1 MKNRLCFCHERPRLK
16 ISFLMTGVLIF
27 AMLSSLS
34 GQVIDLP
41 VPVPVGV
48 RADQGEA
55 RLHGLVGQIGVPLA
69 GTYQITAKVWLNSGD
84 LQRNE
89 SFFLN
94 LVNST
99 GATVT
104 PLNPNAGVEKVVPD
118 VPGPAVYLWQNCGD
132 FFLTP
137 GSYDVWMHHY
147 ANISGQYPEFLFEPI
162 TGPESVRIVDSLR
175 VVFIP
180 LSFPNRPPLAIDDIA
195 NTVVNQPVKGDL
207 LTNDSDPDGDLLVV
221 ETTPVVPPA
230 HGGLVLNPDG
240 TFTYTP
246 DPGYTGPDHFV
257 YQVCDDQSPALCDE
271 ATVWI
276 EVIENTPDNERPVAN
291 NDVSE
296 TLANIPVQS
305 DLLVNDF
312 DPDGDPLV
320 VTTTPVVPPA
330 HGSVVIN
337 SDGTFTYTPA
347 AGFTGPDSFLYQ
359 VCDNVVPPL
368 CDEAMVYITVHPD
381 TNGSKNDAP
390 LAADDVFNTLKNTS
404 LSGSMAA
411 NDQEPNGDDLIYDAA
426 PVTPP
431 LHGTV
436 VIGANGDFTY
446 TPAADY
452 TGPDYFVYRVCDDQS
467 PALCDEATVYI
478 TILPPPPPPNQAP
491 VAQDDSVKTQAG
503 SAVSG
508 NVLTNDSDPD
518 GDPLVVTPT
527 PVVPPAHGEL
537 ILNPDGI
544 FTYTPTP
551 GWAGIDSFVYQVCDT
566 RVPPLCDQATVV
578 ITVEEL
584 PPPPNQAPM
593 AQDDSVKTQAGSAVS
608 GNVLTNDSDP
618 DGDPLVVTPTP
629 VVPPAHG
636 ELILNPDGIFT
647 YTPTPGWAGID
658 SFVYQ
663 VCDTRVPPL
672 CDQATVVITVE
683 APPAPVPYIEAVPT
697 LVTVGNPVRVQV
709 MVDNPVALWDLW
721 VYLADGEIDSSY
733 GDAFVQKTVLV
744 PDKWYQID
752 PDYKP
757 SRLTTTAKQEI
768 IKFEIRIL
776 DEYGN
781 SAKAET
787 GVMVHE
793 ANDLSLDRN
802 TYEPDIQEP
811 LQIKFRLSSSR
822 SARLDLYDIA
832 GRHISMLTEEV
843 FPSGWT
849 TYYWNGLTNEGV
861 KVGSGVYIVTLLS
874 DDYKDWK
881 KFMIVR

>member
-1 MKNRLCFCHERPRLK
+1 
-16 ISFLMTGVLIF
+16 
-27 AMLSSLS
+27 MLSSLS

>member
-1 MKNRLCFCHERPRLK
+1 
-16 ISFLMTGVLIF
+16 MTGVLIF
-27 AMLSSLS
+27 AMLSSLF
-34 GQVIDLP
+34 GQIIDLP

-48 RADQGEA
+48 RADQGEVK
-55 RLHGLVGQIGVPLA
+55 LHGLVGPIMVPLA
-69 GTYQITAKVWLNSGD
+69 GTYQIKAKVWLNSGD

-94 LVNST
+94 LVNGA

-118 VPGPAVYLWQNCGD
+118 VAGPAIYLWQNCGE

-137 GSYDVWMHHY
+137 GSYSVWMHHY
-147 ANISGQYPEFLFEPI
+147 ANISSQFPEFLAGPI

-195 NTVVNQPVKGDL
+195 NTVVNQPVSGDL
-207 LTNDSDPDGDLLVV
+207 LTNDADPDGDALVV
-221 ETTPVVPPA
+221 DTTPVVPPA
-230 HGGLVLNPDG
+230 HGELVLGPDG

-246 DPGYTGPDHFV
+246 APGYTGPDWFV

-276 EVIENTPDNERPVAN
+276 QVIENTPDNEKPVAN
-291 NDVSE
+291 NDISE
-296 TLANIPVQS
+296 TLAGIPVQS
-305 DLLVNDF
+305 DLLINDF
-312 DPDGDPLV
+312 DPDGDNLV
-320 VTTTPVVPPA
+320 VNTAPVTPPA
-330 HGSVVIN
+330 HGSVLIN

-347 AGFTGPDSFLYQ
+347 AGFTGPDSFFYQ
-359 VCDNVVPPL
+359 VCDDRVPPL

-381 TNGSKNDAP
+381 TNGSQNDAP
-390 LAADDVFNTLKNTS
+390 LASDDAFNTVRDTAI
-404 LSGSMAA
+404 SGTVAA
-411 NDQEPNGDDLIYDAA
+411 NDHEPNGDGLVYDTT

-431 LHGTV
+431 LHGAV
-436 VIGANGDFTY
+436 VISANGDFTY
-446 TPAADY
+446 TPAAGY

-478 TILPPPPPPNQAP
+478 TILPPLPPPNQAP
-491 VAQDDSVKTQAG
+491 VAADDSVKTPAG
-503 SAVSG
+503 TAVSG

-518 GDPLVVTPT
+518 GDPLVVTTT

-537 ILNPDGI
+537 VLNPDGT
-544 FTYTPTP
+544 FTYTPAP
-551 GWAGIDSFVYQVCDT
+551 GYAGVDSFVYQVCDT
-566 RVPPLCDQATVV
+566 EVPPLCDEATVY
-578 ITVEEL
+578 ITIES
-584 PPPPNQAPM
+584 PPVPM
-593 AQDDSVKTQAGSAVS
+593 
-608 GNVLTNDSDP
+608 
-618 DGDPLVVTPTP
+618 
-629 VVPPAHG
+629 
-636 ELILNPDGIFT
+636 
-647 YTPTPGWAGID
+647 
-658 SFVYQ
+658 
-663 VCDTRVPPL
+663 
-672 CDQATVVITVE
+672 
-683 APPAPVPYIEAVPT
+683 PYIEAVPT
-697 LVTVGNPVRVQV
+697 LVTVGNPVQVQV
-709 MVDNPVALWDLW
+709 SVDNPVAAWDLW
-721 VYLADGEIDSSY
+721 VYLADGQIDSSY

-757 SRLTTTAKQEI
+757 LHLTTTGKQEI

-787 GVMVHE
+787 GVMIHE

-802 TYEPDIQEP
+802 TYEPDVQDP
-811 LQIKFRLSSSR
+811 LQIKFRLNSSR
-822 SARLDLYDIA
+822 TARLDLYDIA

-849 TYYWNGLTNEGV
+849 TYYWNGLTNDGV

>member
-518 GDPLVVTPT
+518 GDPLMVTPT

-537 ILNPDGI
+537 VLNPDGI

-551 GWAGIDSFVYQVCDT
+551 GWAGVDSFVYQVCDT
-566 RVPPLCDQATVV
+566 RVPPLCDQATVI

-584 PPPPNQAPM
+584 PPPPNQAPV
-593 AQDDSVKTQAGSAVS
+593 AADDSVRTQAGSAVS

-618 DGDPLVVTPTP
+618 DGDPLVVTTTP

-636 ELILNPDGIFT
+636 ELVLNPDGTFT
-647 YTPTPGWAGID
+647 YTPTPGWAGVD

-663 VCDTRVPPL
+663 VCDTDVPPL

>member
-618 DGDPLVVTPTP
+618 DGDPLVVTTTP

-636 ELILNPDGIFT
+636 ELVLNPDGTFT
-647 YTPTPGWAGID
+647 YTPTPGWSGID

>member
-1 MKNRLCFCHERPRLK
+1 MKIRLCSCHERPRLK

-27 AMLSSLS
+27 AMLSSLF
-34 GQVIDLP
+34 GQIIDLP
-41 VPVPVGV
+41 VPVPIGV
-48 RADQGEA
+48 RADQGEVK
-55 RLHGLVGQIGVPLA
+55 LHGLVGPIMVPLA
-69 GTYQITAKVWLNSGD
+69 GTYQIKAKVWLNSGD

-94 LVNST
+94 LVNGA

-118 VPGPAVYLWQNCGD
+118 VAGPAIYLWQNCGE

-137 GSYDVWMHHY
+137 GSYSVWMHHY
-147 ANISGQYPEFLFEPI
+147 ANISSQFPEFLAGPI

-195 NTVVNQPVKGDL
+195 NTVVNQPVSGDL
-207 LTNDSDPDGDLLVV
+207 LTNDADPDGDALVV
-221 ETTPVVPPA
+221 DTTPVVPPA
-230 HGGLVLNPDG
+230 HGELVLGPDG

-246 DPGYTGPDHFV
+246 APGYTGPDWFV

-276 EVIENTPDNERPVAN
+276 QVIENTPDNEKPVAN
-291 NDVSE
+291 NDISE
-296 TLANIPVQS
+296 TLAGIPVQS
-305 DLLVNDF
+305 DLLINDF
-312 DPDGDPLV
+312 DPDGDNLV
-320 VTTTPVVPPA
+320 VNTAPVTPPA
-330 HGSVVIN
+330 HGSVLIN

-347 AGFTGPDSFLYQ
+347 AGFTGPDSFFYQ
-359 VCDNVVPPL
+359 VCDDRVPPL

-381 TNGSKNDAP
+381 TNGSQNDAP
-390 LAADDVFNTLKNTS
+390 LASDDAFNTVRDTAI
-404 LSGSMAA
+404 SGTVAA
-411 NDQEPNGDDLIYDAA
+411 NDHEPNGDGLVYDTT

-431 LHGTV
+431 LHGAV
-436 VIGANGDFTY
+436 VISANGDFTY
-446 TPAADY
+446 TPAAGY

-478 TILPPPPPPNQAP
+478 TILPPLPPPNQAP
-491 VAQDDSVKTQAG
+491 VAADDSVKTPAGTAVPGNVLTNDADPDGDPLVVTTTPVVPPAHGELVLHPDGTFTYTPAPGYAGVDSFVYQVCDTEVPPLCDEATVYITVDEPLPPPNQAPIAQNDSVKTPAG
-503 SAVSG
+503 TAVSG

-518 GDPLVVTPT
+518 GDPLAVTPT

-537 ILNPDGI
+537 VLNPDGT
-544 FTYTPTP
+544 FTYTPAP
-551 GWAGIDSFVYQVCDT
+551 GYAGVDSFVYQVCDT
-566 RVPPLCDQATVV
+566 EVPPLCDEATVY
-578 ITVEEL
+578 ITIES
-584 PPPPNQAPM
+584 PPVPM
-593 AQDDSVKTQAGSAVS
+593 
-608 GNVLTNDSDP
+608 
-618 DGDPLVVTPTP
+618 
-629 VVPPAHG
+629 
-636 ELILNPDGIFT
+636 
-647 YTPTPGWAGID
+647 
-658 SFVYQ
+658 
-663 VCDTRVPPL
+663 
-672 CDQATVVITVE
+672 
-683 APPAPVPYIEAVPT
+683 PYIEAVPT
-697 LVTVGNPVRVQV
+697 LVTVGNPVQVQV
-709 MVDNPVALWDLW
+709 SVDNPVAAWDLW
-721 VYLADGEIDSSY
+721 VYLADGQIDSSY

-757 SRLTTTAKQEI
+757 LHLTTTGKQEI

-787 GVMVHE
+787 GVMIHE

-802 TYEPDIQEP
+802 TYEPDVQDP
-811 LQIKFRLSSSR
+811 LQIKFRLNSSR
-822 SARLDLYDIA
+822 TARLDLYDIA

-849 TYYWNGLTNEGV
+849 TYYWNGLTNDGV

>member
-584 PPPPNQAPM
+584 PPPPNQAPV
-593 AQDDSVKTQAGSAVS
+593 AADDSVRTQAGSAVS

-636 ELILNPDGIFT
+636 ELILNPDGTFT
-647 YTPTPGWAGID
+647 YTPTPGWAGVD

-663 VCDTRVPPL
+663 VCDTDVPPL

>member
-390 LAADDVFNTLKNTS
+390 LAADDLFNTLKNTS

-478 TILPPPPPPNQAP
+478 TILPPLPPPNQAP
-491 VAQDDSVKTQAG
+491 VAADDSVRTQAG

-537 ILNPDGI
+537 ILNPDGT

-551 GWAGIDSFVYQVCDT
+551 GWAGVDSFVYQVCDT
-566 RVPPLCDQATVV
+566 D
-578 ITVEEL
+578 
-584 PPPPNQAPM
+584 
-593 AQDDSVKTQAGSAVS
+593 
-608 GNVLTNDSDP
+608 
-618 DGDPLVVTPTP
+618 
-629 VVPPAHG
+629 
-636 ELILNPDGIFT
+636 
-647 YTPTPGWAGID
+647 
-658 SFVYQ
+658 
-663 VCDTRVPPL
+663 VPPL

>member
-578 ITVEEL
+578 ITVE
-584 PPPPNQAPM
+584 
-593 AQDDSVKTQAGSAVS
+593 
-608 GNVLTNDSDP
+608 
-618 DGDPLVVTPTP
+618 
-629 VVPPAHG
+629 
-636 ELILNPDGIFT
+636 
-647 YTPTPGWAGID
+647 
-658 SFVYQ
+658 
-663 VCDTRVPPL
+663 
-672 CDQATVVITVE
+672 

>member
-1 MKNRLCFCHERPRLK
+1 
-16 ISFLMTGVLIF
+16 
-27 AMLSSLS
+27 
-34 GQVIDLP
+34 
-41 VPVPVGV
+41 
-48 RADQGEA
+48 
-55 RLHGLVGQIGVPLA
+55 
-69 GTYQITAKVWLNSGD
+69 
-84 LQRNE
+84 
-89 SFFLN
+89 
-94 LVNST
+94 
-99 GATVT
+99 
-104 PLNPNAGVEKVVPD
+104 
-118 VPGPAVYLWQNCGD
+118 
-132 FFLTP
+132 
-137 GSYDVWMHHY
+137 
-147 ANISGQYPEFLFEPI
+147 
-162 TGPESVRIVDSLR
+162 
-175 VVFIP
+175 
-180 LSFPNRPPLAIDDIA
+180 
-195 NTVVNQPVKGDL
+195 
-207 LTNDSDPDGDLLVV
+207 
-221 ETTPVVPPA
+221 
-230 HGGLVLNPDG
+230 
-240 TFTYTP
+240 
-246 DPGYTGPDHFV
+246 
-257 YQVCDDQSPALCDE
+257 
-271 ATVWI
+271 
-276 EVIENTPDNERPVAN
+276 
-291 NDVSE
+291 
-296 TLANIPVQS
+296 
-305 DLLVNDF
+305 
-312 DPDGDPLV
+312 
-320 VTTTPVVPPA
+320 
-330 HGSVVIN
+330 
-337 SDGTFTYTPA
+337 
-347 AGFTGPDSFLYQ
+347 
-359 VCDNVVPPL
+359 VPPL
-368 CDEAMVYITVHPD
+368 CDQA
-381 TNGSKNDAP
+381 
-390 LAADDVFNTLKNTS
+390 
-404 LSGSMAA
+404 
-411 NDQEPNGDDLIYDAA
+411 
-426 PVTPP
+426 
-431 LHGTV
+431 TV
-436 VIGANGDFTY
+436 VI
-446 TPAADY
+446 
-452 TGPDYFVYRVCDDQS
+452 
-467 PALCDEATVYI
+467 TVEE
-478 TILPPPPPPNQAP
+478 LPPPPNQAP
-491 VAQDDSVKTQAG
+491 MAQDDSVKTQAG

-618 DGDPLVVTPTP
+618 DGDPLVVTTTP

-636 ELILNPDGIFT
+636 ELVLNPDGTFT
-647 YTPTPGWAGID
+647 YTPTPGWSGID

>member
-1 MKNRLCFCHERPRLK
+1 MKNRLCSCHERPRLK

-195 NTVVNQPVKGDL
+195 NTVVNQPVEGDL

-276 EVIENTPDNERPVAN
+276 EVIKNTPDNERPVAN

-296 TLANIPVQS
+296 TLANIPVKS

-320 VTTTPVVPPA
+320 ITTTPVVPPA

-478 TILPPPPPPNQAP
+478 TILPPLPPPNQAPVAADDSVKTQAGSAVSGNVLTNDSDPDGDPLVVTPTPVVPPAHGELVLNPDGIFTYTPTPGWAGIDSFVYQVCDTRVPPLCDQATVIITVEELPPPPNQAP
-491 VAQDDSVKTQAG
+491 VAADDSVRTQAG

-551 GWAGIDSFVYQVCDT
+551 GWAGVDSFVYQVCDT
-566 RVPPLCDQATVV
+566 D
-578 ITVEEL
+578 
-584 PPPPNQAPM
+584 
-593 AQDDSVKTQAGSAVS
+593 
-608 GNVLTNDSDP
+608 
-618 DGDPLVVTPTP
+618 
-629 VVPPAHG
+629 
-636 ELILNPDGIFT
+636 
-647 YTPTPGWAGID
+647 
-658 SFVYQ
+658 
-663 VCDTRVPPL
+663 VPPL

-811 LQIKFRLSSSR
+811 LQIRFRLSSSR